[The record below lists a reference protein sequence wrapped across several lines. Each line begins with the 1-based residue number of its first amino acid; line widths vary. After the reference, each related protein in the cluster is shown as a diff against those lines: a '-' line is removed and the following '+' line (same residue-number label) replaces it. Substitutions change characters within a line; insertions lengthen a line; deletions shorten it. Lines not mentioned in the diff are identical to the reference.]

1 MSGFSAPWLDLR
13 EGYDRAARSDAL
25 MRRFASLLPQRP
37 RLVDL
42 GAGSGGNVRA
52 LAPLLPPDARWRLV
66 DDDAALL
73 ALAASRC
80 GAVACERRD
89 LAGDLAAAIGDADA
103 ITAAALADLVSSAWL
118 DRLFAIAARRGAPVL
133 MTLTTDGTPVLEPAA
148 AGDAAIIAGFALD
161 QARDK
166 GFGPAL
172 GANAPGALVAA
183 AARHGFVI
191 ESAHSDW
198 HIAANDAAML
208 AAMLDF
214 LAGGARAAQPELR
227 ETIEAWHQARL
238 ADVAAGRLR
247 MRAGHRDILAVPPR

>member
-25 MRRFASLLPQRP
+25 MRRFVSLLPQRP

-89 LAGDLAAAIGDADA
+89 LADDLAAAIGDAERSPPRPSPTWCRA
-103 ITAAALADLVSSAWL
+103 PGSTGCSRS
-118 DRLFAIAARRGAPVL
+118 RRGA
-133 MTLTTDGTPVLEPAA
+133 
-148 AGDAAIIAGFALD
+148 
-161 QARDK
+161 
-166 GFGPAL
+166 
-172 GANAPGALVAA
+172 
-183 AARHGFVI
+183 
-191 ESAHSDW
+191 AH
-198 HIAANDAAML
+198 
-208 AAMLDF
+208 
-214 LAGGARAAQPELR
+214 RC
-227 ETIEAWHQARL
+227 
-238 ADVAAGRLR
+238 
-247 MRAGHRDILAVPPR
+247 